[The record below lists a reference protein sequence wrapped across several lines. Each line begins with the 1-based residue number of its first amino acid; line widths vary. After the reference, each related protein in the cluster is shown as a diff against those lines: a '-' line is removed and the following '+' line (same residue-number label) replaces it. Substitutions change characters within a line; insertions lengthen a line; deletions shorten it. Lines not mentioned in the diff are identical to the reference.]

1 MVKGKVA
8 NAIYV
13 FADVTESA
21 IVFYNAWMLYM
32 FGLLKGLAYDVGIPS
47 CITAIDPVTAAAYG
61 TGLAIVLFVLRMP
74 REDFSYSKYSAILIG
89 RILLVCG
96 NLAFIAASRVNA
108 WIAGGFFATWGDP
121 WDLGVYAVYV
131 AVYLINRR
139 RSRAVSD
146 ES

>member
-1 MVKGKVA
+1 MKNKAVS
-8 NAIYV
+8 AIYD

-21 IVFYNAWMLYM
+21 ILFYNAWMMVM
-32 FGLLKGLAYDVGIPS
+32 FGLLKGLAYDVGIPT
-47 CITAIDPVTAAAYG
+47 CIPAISPVTAAACG
-61 TGLAIVLFVLRMP
+61 AAVAIVLFVLRML

-131 AVYLINRR
+131 AVYFINRR